1 MGSVVNEKSQ
11 GKNTLYICSVCAQNI
26 CRVSEKSVAVARI
39 VSPEETLDTFTT
51 GRYYVLPLL
60 QARVHEYLE

>member
-1 MGSVVNEKSQ
+1 MVNEKSQ
-11 GKNTLYICSVCAQNI
+11 GKNTLYICSVRAQNI
-26 CRVSEKSVAVARI
+26 CRVSEKSVARI
-39 VSPEETLDTFTT
+39 ASPEETLDTFTT